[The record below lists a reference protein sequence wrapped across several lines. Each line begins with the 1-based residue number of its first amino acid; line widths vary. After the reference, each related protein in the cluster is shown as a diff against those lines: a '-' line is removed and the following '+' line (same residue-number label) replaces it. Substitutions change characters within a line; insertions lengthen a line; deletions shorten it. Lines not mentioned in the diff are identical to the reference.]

1 MIIKIIPK
9 QVPVFWNAIKA
20 ATTQADEVDSKD
32 LQSYLNE
39 LLQSLLSNKAQCFV
53 ALNEKRILV
62 GLLITRVKEDK
73 ITKDKFLF
81 MQSVY
86 TWESLEDQ
94 IWRRAYD
101 ITRLFA
107 IKEGCKYLS
116 FNSRN
121 PNVWSRTEK
130 LGFKEIT
137 RIFSLKIV

>member
-1 MIIKIIPK
+1 MIIKLLPNQIPF
-9 QVPVFWNAIKA
+9 FWEAIKF
-20 ATTQADEVDSKD
+20 ATKQADEVESNNM
-32 LQSYLNE
+32 QPYFNE
-39 LLQSLLSNKAQCFV
+39 LLHALLSNKAQCYV
-53 ALNEKRILV
+53 YLNNDRILV
-62 GLLITRVKEDK
+62 GLLITRLKIDR

-121 PNVWSRTEK
+121 PNIWSRTEK

-137 RIFSLKIV
+137 RTFSLKIV